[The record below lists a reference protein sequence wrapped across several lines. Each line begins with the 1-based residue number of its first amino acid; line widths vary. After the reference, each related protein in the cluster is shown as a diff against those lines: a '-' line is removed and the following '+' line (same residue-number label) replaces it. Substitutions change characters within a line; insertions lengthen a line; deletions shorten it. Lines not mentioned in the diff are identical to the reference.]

1 MGKLAK
7 CEGEVVVK
15 DGTHS
20 AIEFYEVDFVLDDA
34 VKTLEQARSMI
45 QGGLIAERLRREKP
59 NYRRVRT
66 CQVVSFGSTEDKPEN
81 GEMDKLLLR
90 ATQLDCLPE
99 NIDSYKRPDYK
110 IKALQKAVER
120 AEERLKKP
128 EKSNVKDEGYID

>member
-20 AIEFYEVDFVLDDA
+20 AIEFYEVEFVMDDA

-45 QGGLIAERLRREKP
+45 QGGLISERLRREKP

-66 CQVVSFGSTEDKPEN
+66 CQVVSFESTEAKPEHS
-81 GEMDKLLLR
+81 ELDKLLLR

-110 IKALQKAVER
+110 MKALEKAIER
-120 AEERLKKP
+120 AEARLSKP
-128 EKSNVKDEGYID
+128 EKSNIKDEGYID